1 VRENLLSKGKLM
13 DEEIVRLKAEEEFYL
28 PE

>member
-1 VRENLLSKGKLM
+1 VREKLLSKGKLM
-13 DEEIVRLKAEEEFYL
+13 DVEMVRVRVEEEFYL